1 MNKTF
6 LSFLKFDAQ
15 RVVLRF
21 LSFPAAASLRHVQTH
36 RHAAETASVSY
47 IQVSQD
53 LPVCLHISGLNVVS
67 KKSLIL
73 IIL

>member
-1 MNKTF
+1 MNEQKF
-6 LSFLKFDAQ
+6 SVVSKFDAQ

-47 IQVSQD
+47 IQVSQG
-53 LPVCLHISGLNVVS
+53 LPVKLVS
-67 KKSLIL
+67 TSLV
-73 IIL
+73 